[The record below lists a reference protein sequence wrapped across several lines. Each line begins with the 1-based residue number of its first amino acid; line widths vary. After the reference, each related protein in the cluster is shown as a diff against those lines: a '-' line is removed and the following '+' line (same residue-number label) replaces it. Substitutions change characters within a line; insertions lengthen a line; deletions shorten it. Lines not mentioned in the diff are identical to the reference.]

1 MEYYVYKHTRLKDGS
16 TFYIGKGKGERF
28 SSEDSRNGYWNR
40 IVRNDKGFKAEII
53 KEGLSNEEACELEIK
68 LIKDIGL
75 SNLTNIT
82 EGGEGGDTRKGFT
95 KKEYDLWL
103 KRKSEAQKGKVGHWR
118 GKKREKHSSKI
129 EEKHKL
135 GIYDYKWLSKPKSEE
150 HKRKISESALK
161 RKRPMVKCD
170 KCGKEVPNT
179 HLAVHQRG
187 KRCLTL
193 KN

>member
-1 MEYYVYKHTRLKDGS
+1 MEHYVYKHTRLKDGS

-95 KKEYDLWL
+95 EEEYDLWL
-103 KRKSEAQKGKVGHWR
+103 KRKSEAQKGKVGYWR

-129 EEKHKL
+129 EEN
-135 GIYDYKWLSKPKSEE
+135 I
-150 HKRKISESALK
+150 
-161 RKRPMVKCD
+161 
-170 KCGKEVPNT
+170 N
-179 HLAVHQRG
+179 
-187 KRCLTL
+187 
-193 KN
+193 